1 MSDRGGDDDDLTI
14 LFSGLIEASRSAE
27 ERDRNLGQSSE
38 QTSIWSSLMDSIL
51 TFTFQEL

>member
-1 MSDRGGDDDDLTI
+1 MSDRGGDDDDLTS

-38 QTSIWSSLMDSIL
+38 QISIWSSLMDSIL